1 MFNSNRWQFVALL
14 LIVSALIVQCDKG
27 ESFEEDGGEEDSK
40 KHFDDE
46 SHKAEKGH
54 HSHHS
59 FEKGE
64 KGSYDKEDG
73 SHHFD
78 EENGHK
84 KGGHDEEDEY
94 GDHHEEKKGSKGI
107 TN

>member
-1 MFNSNRWQFVALL
+1 MLGLNRWQFVAV
-14 LIVSALIVQCDKG
+14 LIVLSALIVQCSHKG
-27 ESFEEDGGEEDSK
+27 ESFEEDGGEQGHK

-73 SHHFD
+73 SHHYD
-78 EENGHK
+78 EVKNKLINFATE
-84 KGGHDEEDEY
+84 
-94 GDHHEEKKGSKGI
+94 I
-107 TN
+107 